1 MATPPPL
8 RDGGI
13 FTKEHKF
20 NFGVTSKQPQ
30 LQTAVLTR
38 NGAFGIG
45 VQHAMRKRPQ
55 ATLWDFSAISFR
67 PNGSYAHTRRNGI
80 LLTGAPTCMRRSIL
94 SQPQNCPE
102 VDVLPEHVISLNVRA
117 TFAQNY
123 ATSDVSESIR
133 ARLALGSSSV
143 AAAPADMYTA
153 VSAASLTISGA
164 VPVDGMA

>member
-1 MATPPPL
+1 MTTPPPL

-13 FTKEHKF
+13 FTKAHKF
-20 NFGVTSKQPQ
+20 KCCATSKQPR
-30 LQTAVLTR
+30 LQTVFPAR

-45 VQHAMRKRPQ
+45 VQHEMRKRPK

-67 PNGSYAHTRRNGI
+67 PNGPYAHTRRNGI
-80 LLTGAPTCMRRSIL
+80 LLTGAPACMRRSIS

-117 TFAQNY
+117 NFAQNY
-123 ATSDVSESIR
+123 ATSDVSESTR